1 MSRAEKLSREIRAWG
16 QRSRGS
22 RKFSEKLAE
31 AADRIAA
38 EFQGEARDKLLDEA
52 EAAFERQRES
62 YANVRKA
69 VAAVRELRRSQER
82 VVELL
87 LSVTSHRPPDATLH

>member
-22 RKFSEKLAE
+22 WRFSEKLAE
-31 AADRIAA
+31 ATD
-38 EFQGEARDKLLDEA
+38 
-52 EAAFERQRES
+52 
-62 YANVRKA
+62 KA
-69 VAAVRELRRSQER
+69 VAAVRKLRRSQER
-82 VVELL
+82 VLELL

>member
-1 MSRAEKLSREIRAWG
+1 MTRAEKLSREIRAWG

-22 RKFSEKLAE
+22 RRFSQKLAE
-31 AADRIAA
+31 ATDRIAV
-38 EFQGEARDKLLDEA
+38 EFHGDARDKLLDEA

-82 VVELL
+82 VVDLL